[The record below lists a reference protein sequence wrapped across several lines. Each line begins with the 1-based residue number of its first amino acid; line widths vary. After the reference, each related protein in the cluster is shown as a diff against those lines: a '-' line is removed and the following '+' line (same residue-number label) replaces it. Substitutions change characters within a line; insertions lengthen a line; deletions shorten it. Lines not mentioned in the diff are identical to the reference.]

1 MVPLDSF
8 SAYYISFFSF
18 MLYYICSH
26 PEVSADN
33 ETRKNTH
40 RVLMGAFFCVFDK
53 YSSGYSNLE
62 KGMVRLTAEKA
73 AVLAEILRCKQEDFF
88 K

>member
-1 MVPLDSF
+1 
-8 SAYYISFFSF
+8 
-18 MLYYICSH
+18 
-26 PEVSADN
+26 
-33 ETRKNTH
+33 
-40 RVLMGAFFCVFDK
+40 MGAFFCVFDK

>member
-1 MVPLDSF
+1 MKATADKKINWAKVRKRRESLG
-8 SAYYISFFSF
+8 ISQAFIS
-18 MLYYICSH
+18 
-26 PEVSADN
+26 
-33 ETRKNTH
+33 RK
-40 RVLMGAFFCVFDK
+40 LGYK